1 MSSYNEAKIEI
12 LQLVSELGECSSFDV
27 ADLTGRNEKAA
38 AMALVRYYR
47 QGLLYRYRDG
57 YSYVYGI
64 TDRGEGRLEYLL
76 EVRRRNELFANIGR
90 MPINRS

>member
-1 MSSYNEAKIEI
+1 MPGYNEAKIEV
-12 LQLVSELGECSSFDV
+12 LQLISELGECTSLDV
-27 ADLTGRNEKAA
+27 AELTGRDEKAA

-47 QGLLYRYRDG
+47 QGLLYRYREG

-76 EVRRRNELFANIGR
+76 EVKRINEFFTNIGR
-90 MPINRS
+90 SPINRS